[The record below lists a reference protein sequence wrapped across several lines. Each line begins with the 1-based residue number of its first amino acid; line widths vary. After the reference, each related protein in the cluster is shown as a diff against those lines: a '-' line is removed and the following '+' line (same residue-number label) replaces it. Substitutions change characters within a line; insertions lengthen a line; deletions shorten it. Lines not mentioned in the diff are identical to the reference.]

1 MAVSKA
7 TTTKDF
13 LKKAPGT
20 DYTYESFQN
29 IGNGLAIIKY
39 SATIPNADDK
49 GHKCEKGEGL
59 SSGVFGQGITW
70 GKAIASTIVEV
81 TK

>member
-1 MAVSKA
+1 MALG
-7 TTTKDF
+7 TTKTLTKDWQQLTADAEDF
-13 LKKAPGT
+13 VI
-20 DYTYESFQN
+20 QN

-39 SATIPNADDK
+39 SATVPDADDK
-49 GHKCEKGEGL
+49 GHECQKGEGM
-59 SSGVFGQGITW
+59 SSGVFGQGVTW